1 MRYYEVSPTT
11 IVRADAGSFSYAS
24 HEELVPGI
32 IVTIPV
38 GKKVVIGVVLQK
50 ISQPPYDTREIIA
63 VINQPPL
70 PNQLLSL
77 HAWMSQ
83 FYATHPATVWQTIL
97 PRGVTK
103 KRRKSIELTSV
114 DMQNRTKNVFT
125 KDQLQA
131 LQIIDSMTSGTAL
144 LHGVTGSGKT
154 LVYIEA
160 SRRAAAEG
168 KSSIILIPEIALT
181 TQLVSA
187 FTEHLDNV
195 IVTHSRQTEAERHA
209 TWLHVLT
216 TDKPVIIIGP
226 RSALFMPIHNL
237 GFIAIDECHEPSF
250 KQEQSPRYSALRT
263 AAVLAQHHN
272 AKLVLG
278 SATPGIADY
287 YLSEQRHR
295 PIISMSKPAR
305 KDAVK
310 PTIKVVDMT
319 KRNNFTQ
326 HFFLSD
332 TLLSQLQRTFNDG
345 QQALIFHNRR
355 GTTAITLC
363 QNCGWQAGCPNCFVP
378 LTLHQ
383 DKHQLVCHICGY
395 NATVPTVCP
404 ECQHADIIHKG
415 IGTKRIETELS
426 KLFPQQTIARFDA
439 DTPSDQTVE
448 KLYQDVKEGAIDLII
463 GTQMIAKGLDLP
475 HLRTVGVVQADTGLT
490 LPDFAAAERT
500 FQLLA
505 QVVGRVG
512 RSHHPTTVVVQT
524 YQPQHP
530 AIQDG
535 LTQNYADFYH
545 RTIAQRQATMFPP
558 FTHLLKLTCI
568 YKTEAAAIRNAQKLA
583 STLKSVAPRTV
594 QILGPTPAFYERV
607 RDTYRW
613 QLLLKSPQRDDLVAL
628 LAHLPPQHW
637 QFELDPISLL

>member
-11 IVRADAGSFSYAS
+11 IVRADTGSFSYAS
-24 HEELVPGI
+24 HEELVPGT

-38 GKKVVIGVVLQK
+38 GKKVVVGVVLQE
-50 ISQPPYDTREIIA
+50 ITQPPYDTREIIA
-63 VINQPPL
+63 VVDQPPL
-70 PNQLLSL
+70 PSQLLSL
-77 HAWMSQ
+77 HTWMSQ

-97 PRGVTK
+97 PRGITK
-103 KRRKSIELTSV
+103 KRRKSIEFTSV

-160 SRRAAAEG
+160 SRRAAAKG

-195 IVTHSRQTEAERHA
+195 IVTHSRQTEAERHTA
-209 TWLHVLT
+209 WLHVLNAN
-216 TDKPVIIIGP
+216 KPVVVIGP
-226 RSALFMPIHNL
+226 RSALFMPVHNL

-263 AAVLAQHHN
+263 AAVLAQNHS

-278 SATPGIADY
+278 SATPSISDY
-287 YLSEQRHR
+287 YLSEQRNR
-295 PIISMSKPAR
+295 PIITMAKPAR
-305 KDAVK
+305 QDAVK
-310 PTIKVVDMT
+310 PTVKVVDMT
-319 KRNNFTQ
+319 KRNNFTR

-332 TLLSQLQRTFNDG
+332 TLLSQLQQTFKDG
-345 QQALIFHNRR
+345 HQALIFHNRR

-395 NATVPTVCP
+395 TATVPTVCP
-404 ECQHADIIHKG
+404 ECQRADIIHKG

-426 KLFPQQTIARFDA
+426 KLFPQQTR
-439 DTPSDQTVE
+439 P
-448 KLYQDVKEGAIDLII
+448 
-463 GTQMIAKGLDLP
+463 
-475 HLRTVGVVQADTGLT
+475 
-490 LPDFAAAERT
+490 
-500 FQLLA
+500 
-505 QVVGRVG
+505 
-512 RSHHPTTVVVQT
+512 
-524 YQPQHP
+524 
-530 AIQDG
+530 
-535 LTQNYADFYH
+535 
-545 RTIAQRQATMFPP
+545 
-558 FTHLLKLTCI
+558 
-568 YKTEAAAIRNAQKLA
+568 
-583 STLKSVAPRTV
+583 
-594 QILGPTPAFYERV
+594 
-607 RDTYRW
+607 
-613 QLLLKSPQRDDLVAL
+613 
-628 LAHLPPQHW
+628 
-637 QFELDPISLL
+637 